1 MKPMPARNNGRF
13 PLSGFT
19 TDSKHSECGESIHP
33 VKVESCINEA
43 CMLRKTPRK
52 NLLTSALLAC
62 AFQALAASSSV
73 AQQTRETLTIMVEDA
88 AAPWSKS
95 DGTGYANDVVVAAFK
110 EMGVEA
116 RLRVVPYSRCKYMVL
131 NGQVVACFNMSWQPG
146 FEGKIK
152 LAARPIFNVS
162 NDVFEPV
169 NAPLPK
175 PPEGKCVLPA
185 GTVVGIT
192 RDYEYSDQVMA
203 LKRSGVVF
211 ENSLS
216 DSTGLQK
223 LAARRFQAAL
233 IMSNNVEARNQK
245 ARQSGTENTVRF
257 AFNCGVVNS
266 TIGFSVTHPDGL
278 RALKLYDEGYRRIE
292 ADGVLTD
299 IHRRWFPNR

>member
-1 MKPMPARNNGRF
+1 MPARIEGGF
-13 PLSGFT
+13 LVPGFT
-19 TDSKHSECGESIHP
+19 SGPEHSECAASIHP
-33 VKVESCINEA
+33 VNVEPSVNETR
-43 CMLRKTPRK
+43 MLRKTPLK
-52 NLLTSALLAC
+52 ILLASALLAC
-62 AFQALAASSSV
+62 ALQALAASSNV
-73 AQQTRETLTIMVEDA
+73 AEAIHETLTIMVEDA

-110 EMGVEA
+110 AMGVEA

-131 NGQVVACFNMSWQPG
+131 NGHVAACFNMSWQPG

-169 NAPLPK
+169 DSPLPK
-175 PPEGKCVLPA
+175 PPEGQCALPA
-185 GTVVGIT
+185 GTVLGIT

-203 LKRSGVVF
+203 LKNSGVVF

-233 IMSNNVEARNQK
+233 VMSNDVEARDQK

-278 RALKLYDEGYRRIE
+278 RALELYNEGYRRIE
-292 ADGVLTD
+292 AQGVLND
-299 IHRRWFPNR
+299 IHRRWFPL

>member
-1 MKPMPARNNGRF
+1 MKPMPARSEGGF
-13 PLSGFT
+13 PAPGFT
-19 TDSKHSECGESIHP
+19 SHFKPSECAQSIYP
-33 VKVESCINEA
+33 VKVESTVNEA
-43 CMLRKTPRK
+43 RMLRKTHPGTW
-52 NLLTSALLAC
+52 LTCALLAC
-62 AFQALAASSSV
+62 TLQLLAASASV
-73 AQQTRETLTIMVEDA
+73 AQETLTIMVEDA

-110 EMGVEA
+110 AMDVQVQ
-116 RLRVVPYSRCKYMVL
+116 LRVVPYSRCKYMVL
-131 NGQVVACFNMSWQPG
+131 NGQVAACFNMSWQPG
-146 FEGKIK
+146 FEGRIK
-152 LAARPIFNVS
+152 LAERPIFNVS

-169 NAPLPK
+169 DAPLPK
-175 PPEGKCVLPA
+175 PAQGQCVLPA
-185 GTVVGIT
+185 GTVLGIT
-192 RDYEYSDQVMA
+192 RDFEYSDQVMA
-203 LKRSGVVF
+203 LKASGVVF

-233 IMSNNVEARNQK
+233 VMSNDLEARNQK

-292 ADGVLTD
+292 ADGVLND
-299 IHRRWFPNR
+299 IHRRWFPL

>member
-1 MKPMPARNNGRF
+1 MPARRNGSF
-13 PLSGFT
+13 PVPGFT
-19 TDSKHSECGESIHP
+19 TDLKHSECAESIYP
-33 VKVESCINEA
+33 VKVESTVNEA
-43 CMLRKTPRK
+43 RMLKKTHLK
-52 NLLTSALLAC
+52 TWLTSALVAC
-62 AFQALAASSSV
+62 TLQLLAASASV
-73 AQQTRETLTIMVEDA
+73 AQETLTIMVEDA

-110 EMGVEA
+110 EMGVQVH
-116 RLRVVPYSRCKYMVL
+116 LRVVPYSRCKYMVL

-146 FEGKIK
+146 FEGKIQ

-175 PPEGKCVLPA
+175 PADGKCALPA

-203 LKRSGVVF
+203 LKNSGVVF

-233 IMSNNVEARNQK
+233 VMSNDIEARNQK

-266 TIGFSVTHPDGL
+266 TIGFSVIHPDGL

-292 ADGVLTD
+292 ADGVLKG
-299 IHRRWFPNR
+299 IYQRWFPL